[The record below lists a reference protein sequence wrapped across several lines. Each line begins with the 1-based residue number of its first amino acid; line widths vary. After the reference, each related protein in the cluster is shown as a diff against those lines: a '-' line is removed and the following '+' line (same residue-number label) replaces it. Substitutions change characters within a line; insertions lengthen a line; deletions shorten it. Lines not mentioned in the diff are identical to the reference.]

1 MSARKVHDEVAMLVA
16 DATDGTDTNLVIAAL
31 LHDAIEDCK
40 VPRELIVESF
50 GEDVASLVEEVTD
63 DKSLPKEVRKEE
75 QIKTARTKSS
85 RAKLLKLAD
94 KTSNLRSIAASAPS
108 DWSVKRRLE
117 YVLWARAVAS
127 GLRGVSRKLED
138 QFDQAAAAADRSFR
152 PMM

>member
-1 MSARKVHDEVAMLVA
+1 MLS
-16 DATDGTDTNLVIAAL
+16 
-31 LHDAIEDCK
+31 
-40 VPRELIVESF
+40 RF

-63 DKSLPKEVRKEE
+63 DKTLAKELRKEE
-75 QIKTARTKSS
+75 QVKTAPTKSS

-117 YVLWARAVAS
+117 YVHWARAVAS
-127 GLRGVSRKLED
+127 GLRGVNQKLED
-138 QFDQAAAAADRSFR
+138 QFDQAAAAADRSFK

>member
-1 MSARKVHDEVAMLVA
+1 VIGVA
-16 DATDGTDTNLVIAAL
+16 GRHNLDFKPHWKLAAAL
-31 LHDAIEDCK
+31 ASAFFTPDSTSGSRNQRCIRRRA
-40 VPRELIVESF
+40 

-75 QIKTARTKSS
+75 QVKTAPTKSS

-117 YVLWARAVAS
+117 YVRWVRQVAS
-127 GLRGVSRKLED
+127 GLRGVSQKLED
-138 QFDQAAAAADRSFR
+138 QFDQAAAAAERSFK